1 MKLLF
6 LTHPYPNYVPDLLLH
21 GLRKL
26 LGPDAVDYPR
36 KDCLYNGVLGLG
48 VCPPNQL
55 CPGWF
60 PADAG
65 NIDREEVVA
74 KLKRGY
80 FDLVVADWRATLDP
94 QTDLTRD
101 ANRLVLIDGEDRAAR
116 IPPGNY
122 LVCRRETDG
131 SDHSIPLPMALP
143 EEIFNWIVSYD
154 SLPKKYS
161 IGFLG
166 STRDDRR
173 RQLIEKLASLYPDCL
188 LSASSVPSENDPF
201 PEGRFGRDEYYQ
213 ELQKC
218 RLVLSLPG
226 AGYDTFRFWEN
237 AACYAVHL
245 SQRVPL
251 FVPDDFEHGKAILRF
266 DGIDQLR
273 AVVDSVLEGRIS
285 ESDLITN
292 CRESLIRNHFTQHR
306 AAYLLEQVRSMLG
319 AAAKGG
325 IQAVSIDWLRGTR
338 AAEDAAVGDSPV
350 LKSDNSL
357 PLFVGLV
364 EGKNYGWGVCSRYL
378 IRELS
383 KLTDCRVLNEAD
395 RSAQD
400 ENLEGKL
407 FQALTGVDF
416 FPMFEKARG
425 RQNYGYTF
433 FENELTRH
441 SLENAKRYDLI
452 LGGSSWCRDRMLEH
466 GITHCGVL
474 IQGIDPELFFPVE
487 EEKEPDRFVIFS
499 GGKFELRKGQDLVL
513 KAFKILQDKYPDM
526 WLVNCW
532 YNLWPESMRLMS
544 HSSHIRFEAHS
555 GSWQEKMQHTY
566 ALNGLD
572 SSRIVTCDLMPAEL
586 QRELYRHT
594 DVGVFPN
601 RCEGGT
607 NLVLMEYMACGKPV
621 IASHVSGHTDVVTD
635 ENALLLK
642 ENAEFRIVGADRR
655 PIARWREPSI
665 DELVAKIE
673 YAYSH
678 RNEIK
683 ATGKAAGEAMRRFTW
698 RDTAETLL
706 RILQRA

>member
-1 MKLLF
+1 MKVLF

-26 LGPDAVDYPR
+26 IGPDVVDFPR

-48 VCPPNQL
+48 VCPSNQL

-60 PADAG
+60 PNDG
-65 NIDREEVVA
+65 GSVDRDDITGKIE
-74 KLKRGY
+74 KGF
-80 FDLVVADWRATLDP
+80 FDCTVSDVRAIGQWMPFLERSPTAL
-94 QTDLTRD
+94 
-101 ANRLVLIDGEDRAAR
+101 AIVDGEDHPVPIR
-116 IPPGNY
+116 PGRN
-122 LVCRRETDG
+122 VVFRRETDG
-131 SDHSIPLPMALP
+131 ADFSVPLPMALP

-154 SLPKKYS
+154 SLPKQYS

-166 STRDDRR
+166 STHDDGR
-173 RQLIEKLASLYPDCL
+173 RQLVEQLASLYPDCL
-188 LSASSVPSENDPF
+188 FSASAVPSEDNPF

-237 AACYAVHL
+237 AACHAVHV

-251 FVPDDFEHGKAILRF
+251 FVPDDFLHGKDILRF

-273 AVVDSVLEGRIS
+273 AAIDSVLEGRIS
-285 ESDLITN
+285 ESDIIIN
-292 CRESLIRNHFTQHR
+292 GRKNLIRNHFTQHR

-325 IQAVSIDWLRGTR
+325 IQTTSIDWPRGNR
-338 AAEDAAVGDSPV
+338 AAEDVSVGANSV
-350 LKSDNSL
+350 LKTDNGL

-383 KLTDCRVLNEAD
+383 RLTDCRILNKAD
-395 RSAQD
+395 KSAQD

-452 LGGSSWCRDRMLEH
+452 LGGSSWCRDRMLER

-487 EEKEPDRFVIFS
+487 EEKEPERFVIFS

-513 KAFKILQDKYPDM
+513 KAFKTLQDKYPDM

-532 YNLWPESMRLMS
+532 YNIWPESMRLMS
-544 HSSHIRFEAHS
+544 HSSHVRFEVHP

-586 QRELYRHT
+586 QRELYRNT

-621 IASHVSGHTDVVTD
+621 IASCTSGHQDIIS
-635 ENALLLK
+635 EGNALLLK
-642 ENAEFRIVGADRR
+642 DLKDYHIAGPDRQLFAR
-655 PIARWREPSI
+655 WQEPSLDELIARIEWAYHHR
-665 DELVAKIE
+665 DETRRLG
-673 YAYSH
+673 
-678 RNEIK
+678 RN
-683 ATGKAAGEAMRRFTW
+683 AGDDLKRFTW
-698 RDTAETLL
+698 EACARRLL
-706 RILQRA
+706 SHIFPS